1 MSPSP
6 SLLAQ
11 LNSNTLR
18 FSKADLK
25 LVEVIKSNPNA
36 VIHMSIASL
45 ATRAGVSEPTVNRLC
60 HKLGCQGYPDFKL
73 RLAQEIS
80 SAAHL
85 FVDNIGAQEDSSVV
99 INKIL
104 KSIHAS
110 IEGLA
115 SGLDPTA
122 LDAAASAICDC
133 RSINFFGMGASSS
146 VALDAQH
153 KFFRFGIPAIAH
165 TDYINQRMISSM
177 LKAQDVGIFIS
188 YTGRTKA
195 MIENAQ
201 LAKANGATLI
211 GITSNTSA
219 LAQHCSIVLN
229 AQTAEDTDLFT
240 PMSSRIAHLA
250 VIDMLATK
258 VALTLGGQV
267 EDSIKSIKFNLASTR
282 VD

>member
-1 MSPSP
+1 MTP

-11 LNSNTLR
+11 LSSNTLR
-18 FSKADLK
+18 FSKSDLK
-25 LVEVIKSNPNA
+25 LVDVIKADPNS
-36 VIHMSIASL
+36 VIHMSIANL
-45 ATRAGVSEPTVNRLC
+45 ATRAKVSEPTVNRLC

-73 RLAQEIS
+73 RLAQELS

-85 FVDNIGAQEDSSVV
+85 FVDNIGAQEDSTVV

-104 KSIHAS
+104 QSIHAS
-110 IEGLA
+110 IESLA
-115 SGLDPTA
+115 TGLDPTA
-122 LDAAASAICDC
+122 LDAAASAICEC

-153 KFFRFGIPAIAH
+153 KFFRFGIPSIAH

-177 LKAQDVGIFIS
+177 LQPQDVAIFIS

-195 MIENAQ
+195 MLENAQ
-201 LAKANGATLI
+201 FAQGNGATII
-211 GITSNTSA
+211 GITSEKSP
-219 LAQHCSIVLN
+219 LAQHCSIILN

-258 VALTLGGQV
+258 VALTLGAEV
-267 EDSIKSIKFNLASTR
+267 EENIKSIKFNLASTR